1 MPLGYLSPSGKF
13 VIKKNW
19 QADLVETKK
28 EVTIN
33 NGHFVKQ
40 FKNLLIKENSYL
52 KHLELKTQGRQYN
65 REYKLTKQ
73 TRYKLLNALYVCI
86 ETMQYK
92 LYMITLTYPK
102 WDGTEEEN
110 DHIKDFTK
118 SLNETYGVKKYFWVK
133 DQNQVY

>member
-52 KHLELKTQGRQYN
+52 KHLVRHL
-65 REYKLTKQ
+65 
-73 TRYKLLNALYVCI
+73 
-86 ETMQYK
+86 
-92 LYMITLTYPK
+92 
-102 WDGTEEEN
+102 
-110 DHIKDFTK
+110 H
-118 SLNETYGVKKYFWVK
+118 
-133 DQNQVY
+133 